1 VQPCLGDLWLKDN
14 AATIRN
20 LAATGIWS
28 GGHVDR
34 ARADW
39 LYSADAL
46 DALAAKLG
54 LELVDYLDLYNLPWL
69 DRDPRNRTALGTA
82 LARRWG
88 WNHVG
93 VYRKV
98 AGASQSRA

>member
-1 VQPCLGDLWLKDN
+1 
-14 AATIRN
+14 
-20 LAATGIWS
+20 
-28 GGHVDR
+28 
-34 ARADW
+34 
-39 LYSADAL
+39 
-46 DALAAKLG
+46 
-54 LELVDYLDLYNLPWL
+54 LPGL